1 MSVSTGVGSGGG
13 AAGGAG
19 GGGGGANGGGGGDT
33 SISVPTNTGGGG
45 ASGGSTTPASGFGPQ
60 VPNMQA
66 IGSNV
71 AGEEFGGATQAY
83 VVESDISNAQA
94 LQQELDL
101 QATL

>member
-1 MSVSTGVGSGGG
+1 M
-13 AAGGAG
+13 
-19 GGGGGANGGGGGDT
+19 
-33 SISVPTNTGGGG
+33 PTNTGGGG